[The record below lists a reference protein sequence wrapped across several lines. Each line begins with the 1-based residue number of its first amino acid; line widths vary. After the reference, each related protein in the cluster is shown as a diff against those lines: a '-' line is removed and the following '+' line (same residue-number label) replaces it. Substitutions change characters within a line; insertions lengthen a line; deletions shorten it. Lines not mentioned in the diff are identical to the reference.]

1 MVSKPRALNQVLWV
15 QRGLS
20 ACGHEREKIAI
31 YGAGLAELKEYQKS
45 PHGKVTHVLLRKQD
59 SHGYHRSAG
68 LSQVDVQ
75 YLHDY
80 GGVWNSLAERL
91 GGPKQPLVRGQRM
104 MADQIKSCLFRVEV
118 ALWKESALDQG
129 HHEVCVLVLD
139 HIQDPRNYGALIR
152 TAGFFGVSHILVPQD
167 RQSPITET
175 VVHCSRGAMGYVKI
189 LQVVNLARAL
199 ERLKSYGYWILGAD
213 MSGQSHEDL
222 MGFYDKVGLV
232 LGNEG
237 KGLSVAIKRK
247 CDRIVRIKGMTG
259 GVESLNVS
267 VAGGILI
274 HSFGTRRQQGS

>member
-1 MVSKPRALNQVLWV
+1 MSKPRALNQILWV
-15 QRGLS
+15 QRGLAAS
-20 ACGHEREKIAI
+20 GHEREKIAI

-45 PHGKVTHVLLRKQD
+45 PYGKVTHVLLRGKDGHQGID
-59 SHGYHRSAG
+59 

-75 YLHDY
+75 YLDGY
-80 GGVWNSLAERL
+80 GGVWKSLAERL
-91 GGPKQPLVRGQRM
+91 SGPKQPPMARRRT
-104 MADQIKSCLFRVEV
+104 MADQMKGCLFRVEV
-118 ALWKESALDQG
+118 ALWKESALDQN
-129 HHEVCVLVLD
+129 HDEVCVLVLD
-139 HIQDPRNYGALIR
+139 HVQDPRNYGALIR

-199 ERLKSYGYWILGAD
+199 ESLKGYGYWILGAD
-213 MSGQSHEDL
+213 MSGQSHEVL

-247 CDRIVRIKGMTG
+247 CDRIVRIEGMTG

-274 HSFGTRRQQGS
+274 HSFRRQPSS